1 MKRFKKYIVRSLE
14 AINKLQKEVYPM
26 PIEKE
31 MTAFEKD
38 IAWIKRPTTLE
49 PDRFNRDSKFKSPYR
64 KY

>member
-1 MKRFKKYIVRSLE
+1 MKRFKKYLNRSIDE
-14 AINKLQKEVYPM
+14 INKLQKEVYPM

-49 PDRFNRDSKFKSPYR
+49 PDRFNRDSKHFRPVR
-64 KY
+64 GF